1 MIEEVYAIYKDYQ
14 IIISICTAKELKY
27 LEKVINGILPKI
39 DFYQKIHNPNF
50 MDKYEWQRNNF
61 RQKFLIAYS
70 FDDVLL
76 PEEIESGIKMAI
88 KKVN

>member
-1 MIEEVYAIYKDYQ
+1 
-14 IIISICTAKELKY
+14 
-27 LEKVINGILPKI
+27 
-39 DFYQKIHNPNF
+39 